1 MLGVEQERA
10 EMGATGHMI
19 DAVRALALFFRQ
31 RISRRAAASTRI
43 SASGQSLWGRSSSR
57 FTLGPFSFLLHD
69 YFVEAWAANATMH
82 VLVDDARVPRPPH
95 DTALGLA

>member
-1 MLGVEQERA
+1 
-10 EMGATGHMI
+10 
-19 DAVRALALFFRQ
+19 
-31 RISRRAAASTRI
+31 
-43 SASGQSLWGRSSSR
+43 
-57 FTLGPFSFLLHD
+57 LGPFSFLLHD